1 MAEPTDPQ
9 ELAIVNAQ
17 DAYETSAAELN
28 KLVASPLPQ
37 DADSSAVDLWVIDAK
52 IHWETCTQNWRLAKV
67 TSLEW
72 RKLEYALLELFAEV
86 PDDLVAFSCGEY
98 NELAKHARQFSM
110 PVVTVPMSQMPSRQA
125 APKATT
131 PPSVPPVVPTRP
143 RTTTPAVVPPVQSAP
158 SRPSPAVVSPALTAT
173 TPSFV
178 LPPREP
184 LPVKPR
190 PIFKRKTTVTSDEI
204 ATTGA
209 SFELDVTS
217 PLHPNLSALLKTGPP
232 KGVTPSEGSTR
243 SSQRLQVVNAAS
255 RRQVLPGP
263 NPITEGSVASTSR
276 RRTPLF
282 FPGTDD
288 EDEVTT
294 PGATEKET
302 EVIPGTDEDEDDF
315 QVPEAPSTFI
325 DVDEEEYNSP
335 PPTNIAWR
343 CRSPVPPVTSGPP
356 PITVSEVRPHHNIY
370 DADPN
375 SALFKLLGAPV
386 SKPPKKGSQKKS
398 KLDNPTPASNDSAA
412 EGTVKAARSS
422 KKGSKGKET
431 ESTPRGEV
439 VATKANRPRGPSRL
453 RAPPATIGLQMGGFG
468 EEVPASYRAV
478 KNGLKSIGVLVVSR
492 DFGDF
497 VEVDKALWNKRIAPF
512 VGEQYV
518 KSCDQCHR
526 KKTQCR
532 KFLTNSVICIRCH
545 YAKLPC
551 LVNGTKALNPL
562 QHYRPKAYESI
573 DAFQSSM
580 DTLSQHTSALED
592 IVVNYMAGIDA
603 MTQLQGLRTQIGH
616 LRECLGADT
625 RVEDVVEEDDDEVF
639 QVDDVAEG
647 EPGPSRKRKRSGK

>member
-1 MAEPTDPQ
+1 MSCHSVVIGVLFELWTVRCPGNGDIINTGRLDDQNSMIIAVGQLSAGMTSYNERINTVGVPTLAKIKPQYILAHLQAMAEPTDPQ
-9 ELAIVNAQ
+9 ELAISL
-17 DAYETSAAELN
+17 TSSSL
-28 KLVASPLPQ
+28 LRYPQ

-72 RKLEYALLELFAEV
+72 
-86 PDDLVAFSCGEY
+86 
-98 NELAKHARQFSM
+98 
-110 PVVTVPMSQMPSRQA
+110 
-125 APKATT
+125 
-131 PPSVPPVVPTRP
+131 PSVQYASRHCSNVANAVKTGGTEGNDSTFCSSSLCRLVLVQQLRLSSHRYNQRLRGPVLR
-143 RTTTPAVVPPVQSAP
+143 SF
-158 SRPSPAVVSPALTAT
+158 SPALTAT

-190 PIFKRKTTVTSDEI
+190 PIFKRKTTVTSDES

-263 NPITEGSVASTSR
+263 NPITE
-276 RRTPLF
+276 
-282 FPGTDD
+282 DD

-302 EVIPGTDEDEDDF
+302 EVIPGTDKDEDDF

-356 PITVSEVRPHHNIY
+356 PITVSE
-370 DADPN
+370 
-375 SALFKLLGAPV
+375 LLGAPV

-412 EGTVKAARSS
+412 EGTVKAA
-422 KKGSKGKET
+422 
-431 ESTPRGEV
+431 
-439 VATKANRPRGPSRL
+439 
-453 RAPPATIGLQMGGFG
+453 
-468 EEVPASYRAV
+468 
-478 KNGLKSIGVLVVSR
+478 
-492 DFGDF
+492 
-497 VEVDKALWNKRIAPF
+497 
-512 VGEQYV
+512 
-518 KSCDQCHR
+518 
-526 KKTQCR
+526 
-532 KFLTNSVICIRCH
+532 
-545 YAKLPC
+545 
-551 LVNGTKALNPL
+551 
-562 QHYRPKAYESI
+562 
-573 DAFQSSM
+573 
-580 DTLSQHTSALED
+580 
-592 IVVNYMAGIDA
+592 
-603 MTQLQGLRTQIGH
+603 
-616 LRECLGADT
+616 
-625 RVEDVVEEDDDEVF
+625 
-639 QVDDVAEG
+639 
-647 EPGPSRKRKRSGK
+647 